1 MLKISLLNYNDGFL
15 ELNFGQNSKNNGQNF
30 KNNGQNSKKKGH
42 RCDPTFVN
50 LKSNTMKNTMQN
62 YAVLLSDA
70 NFFHC
75 FSYNL
80 QYN

>member
-1 MLKISLLNYNDGFL
+1 MS
-15 ELNFGQNSKNNGQNF
+15 NFALTT
-30 KNNGQNSKKKGH
+30 KKGH

-62 YAVLLSDA
+62 YTFLLSDT
-70 NFFHC
+70 NFFGD
-75 FSYNL
+75 FSFNL